1 MGMLAVPSTEAAPW
15 APCSPDRPR
24 PDPDHEARVI
34 DAVAR
39 AQREIPFY
47 RQRGDVPLARLA
59 EGARLAG
66 GASFAEA
73 LAKVPLLFKKEL
85 RATLPRQ
92 WAPAGRDV
100 RADLASGALELVETS
115 GSTGERLRI
124 LWDEGWWMRQE
135 ARAMRTN
142 DVVAAAM
149 DGARGAYR
157 EAILTTPACGLGTCH
172 IGDLPYEER
181 VDGLHLFLS
190 QRPDP
195 LFWTAA
201 EQTRILDELAA
212 HGTIGLESDP
222 LYLALLAR
230 FAKRQGRTIDVQGFV
245 QLTYAMT
252 TQAHL
257 RAIAGAFAGPVLQ
270 LYGASEVGVMFME
283 GGDGRL
289 HHCPF
294 TTHVELF
301 PALVPAPGAEN
312 LALAVVTTLDRVA
325 MPLLRFVVGDLV
337 RVDWSGE
344 RRWTSVP
351 PLLGIEGR
359 IDDAFLRPDGAL
371 VTAGAMDRALAGVDG
386 LFLWQAHQRTPDR
399 VEIDVVAD
407 ADGGA
412 QVADADGGA
421 QVADA
426 DGGAQVAADGGAHV
440 VAAEVRAR
448 LAPLLVGLEVVAR
461 SVTAI
466 PIESSGKF
474 RVTKRH
480 FALDLQRAF
489 GLPVGPST

>member
-1 MGMLAVPSTEAAPW
+1 MLAVPSTSAASWTPF
-15 APCSPDRPR
+15 SPEHPR
-24 PDPDHEARVI
+24 PDPDHEARTVEAI
-34 DAVAR
+34 AR

-47 RQRGDVPLARLA
+47 QKRGDVVLARDVPLAGLSR
-59 EGARLAG
+59 
-66 GASFAEA
+66 
-73 LAKVPLLFKKEL
+73 VPLLFKKEL

-92 WAPAGRDV
+92 WAPPGRDV

-115 GSTGERLRI
+115 GSTGDRLRV

-142 DVVAAAM
+142 PLVAAAM
-149 DGARGAYR
+149 DGASGAYR

-195 LFWTAA
+195 LFWTDA
-201 EQTRILDELAA
+201 EQTRILDELSA
-212 HGTIGLESDP
+212 HGTVGLESDP

-230 FAKRQGRTIDVQGFV
+230 FARKQGRSIDVKGFV

-283 GGDGRL
+283 GEDGRL

-294 TTHVELF
+294 TTHVELL
-301 PALVPAPGAEN
+301 PVQVPAPGAED
-312 LALAVVTTLDRVA
+312 LALVVVTTLDRVA
-325 MPLLRFVVGDLV
+325 MPLVRFVVGDLV
-337 RVDWSGE
+337 RVDWAGA
-344 RRWTSVP
+344 RRWTTVP
-351 PLLGIEGR
+351 PLAGVEGR
-359 IDDAFLRPDGAL
+359 IDDAFVRPDGAL
-371 VTAGAMDRALAGVDG
+371 LTAAAMDRALTGVEG

-407 ADGGA
+407 SDARSP
-412 QVADADGGA
+412 VADSDARSPAADSDA
-421 QVADA
+421 RSPVADSDA
-426 DGGAQVAADGGAHV
+426 RSPAADSDARSPV
-440 VAAEVRAR
+440 VDEVRAR

-466 PIESSGKF
+466 PIEASGKF

-480 FALDLQRAF
+480 FPLDLQRSF
-489 GLPVGPST
+489 GIPGGAST